1 MLTSIELDDKLVKE
15 ALKYSTVKNKK
26 DLITMALKEF
36 VETHKRKDLSDL
48 KGKISFGD
56 DYDYKKLR
64 EGV

>member
-56 DYDYKKLR
+56 D
-64 EGV
+64 